1 MQLGYI
7 QQKMSFATLAL
18 PLPHKHVHSHACIT
32 PPTTP
37 PPPTCTHRSIS
48 LTHLRPTNHQA
59 VERHITKSFQ
69 DLYGSQPTEA
79 TDLQDDLDLDETM
92 FEKTL
97 LSHDKVHSEN
107 DINKSSTSFPRLTD
121 KVQQLSPPIDKQG
134 DSHHGIKGQGS
145 RRASN
150 SSYLSDAQ
158 SDFSSDFIASQAS
171 SSLLKSVR
179 FDVDE
184 DLEPDSGVV
193 TGTSTPRHPE
203 RRASAPEFKA
213 TSSVVRRGS
222 APECKTVSFSRERN
236 TGDSSDAVDSDPEGE
251 DRIDGSGYSIDKT
264 STFAESS
271 NIGEKHVTEEWD
283 VQKNSEMEVSS
294 LQTRNHETVKLSSA
308 QVEGA
313 DSPTTKREANDHT
326 PPTVTIATDQRH
338 SSPRKIAELIS
349 AAEQWRSAP
358 SVEAEGRPTHEV
370 SQQRVAHMRKVF
382 QQQQLNTVEKNTPVT
397 KQLSKLVTE
406 KAKVFQGDVQQK
418 ERLSIVKDPPKM
430 RVLLEES
437 EEVEGES
444 SPMSPKL
451 GASPPQLDLSDE
463 SEGGEGKEDGNGTQ
477 NETSSGTGLGPVI
490 DESNV
495 DPNNHNNLDEND
507 KKEEEEEIMTRFER
521 SRLSTS
527 IPVFTCPVNQSP
539 WKPIHLT
546 ENDEE
551 ADNSGDED
559 MVQPLRPQ
567 TGLPS
572 ISPFGKGLF
581 SQRFRSPISPQVKF
595 QLPGMRE
602 TKRIQHPALEPF
614 YRPQKTAA
622 VNRLSS
628 IPEETPEMCS
638 STHNVLSQCT

>member
-1 MQLGYI
+1 MHT
-7 QQKMSFATLAL
+7 SNH
-18 PLPHKHVHSHACIT
+18 PSPHTRK
-32 PPTTP
+32 
-37 PPPTCTHRSIS
+37 HRSIS
-48 LTHLRPTNHQA
+48 LGHLRPTNHQA
-59 VERHITKSFQ
+59 AERHITKSFQ
-69 DLYGSQPTEA
+69 DLLYGSQPTEA
-79 TDLQDDLDLDETM
+79 TDLQDDLDLDEAM

-107 DINKSSTSFPRLTD
+107 DINEPGTSFPRLTD
-121 KVQQLSPPIDKQG
+121 KTQQLSPPIDKISERCDKQG
-134 DSHHGIKGQGS
+134 DLHHGIKGQGS

-158 SDFSSDFIASQAS
+158 SDFSSDFVASQAS
-171 SSLLKSVR
+171 SSLHKSVR

-193 TGTSTPRHPE
+193 TGTSTPHHPE

-222 APECKTVSFSRERN
+222 APECKTVSFSGERN
-236 TGDSSDAVDSDPEGE
+236 SGDSPDAVDSDPEGE
-251 DRIDGSGYSIDKT
+251 GRIDSSGYSIDKT

-271 NIGEKHVTEEWD
+271 DIGEQHVTEEWD
-283 VQKNSEMEVSS
+283 VQRDSEMEVSS
-294 LQTRNHETVKLSSA
+294 FQARNHETVKLLSA

-313 DSPTTKREANDHT
+313 ESPAAKREADDQT
-326 PPTVTIATDQRH
+326 LPTVTIATDQRH
-338 SSPRKIAELIS
+338 SSPRKIAQLIS
-349 AAEQWRSAP
+349 AAEQWRSA
-358 SVEAEGRPTHEV
+358 SSGEAEGRPMHEV

-382 QQQQLNTVEKNTPVT
+382 QQQQLRTVEKNTPVT

-406 KAKVFQGDVQQK
+406 KAKVFQGHVQQE
-418 ERLSIVKDPPKM
+418 ERLSVVKDPPKM

-437 EEVEGES
+437 KKGEGDSES
-444 SPMSPKL
+444 SLMSPKL
-451 GASPPQLDLSDE
+451 GASPPQLDLSE
-463 SEGGEGKEDGNGTQ
+463 GEGGEGKEDGNGTQ
-477 NETSSGTGLGPVI
+477 NETNTKLDHVI

-495 DPNNHNNLDEND
+495 DPSNHDSSDEND
-507 KKEEEEEIMTRFER
+507 KEEEEEDIMTRFER

-527 IPVFTCPVNQSP
+527 IPVFTCPINLSS
-539 WKPIHLT
+539 WHPIHLT

-551 ADNSGDED
+551 ADSSGDED
-559 MVQPLRPQ
+559 MVQPLQPQ
-567 TGLPS
+567 TGLVS

-581 SQRFRSPISPQVKF
+581 SQRSRSPISPQVRF

-614 YRPQKTAA
+614 YRPQGFQKTAA

-628 IPEETPEMCS
+628 IPEETPEMYS
-638 STHNVLSQCT
+638 STHNVLSLCT

>member
-1 MQLGYI
+1 
-7 QQKMSFATLAL
+7 
-18 PLPHKHVHSHACIT
+18 
-32 PPTTP
+32 
-37 PPPTCTHRSIS
+37 
-48 LTHLRPTNHQA
+48 
-59 VERHITKSFQ
+59 
-69 DLYGSQPTEA
+69 
-79 TDLQDDLDLDETM
+79 M

-107 DINKSSTSFPRLTD
+107 DINKPSTSFPHLTD
-121 KVQQLSPPIDKQG
+121 KTQQLLPPIDKISEKCDKQG

-158 SDFSSDFIASQAS
+158 SDFSSDFVASQAS

-179 FDVDE
+179 FDIDE

-193 TGTSTPRHPE
+193 TGTSTPHHPE

-222 APECKTVSFSRERN
+222 APECKTVSFSGEGNR
-236 TGDSSDAVDSDPEGE
+236 GDSSDAVDSDPEGE
-251 DRIDGSGYSIDKT
+251 GRIDSFGYSIDKM

-271 NIGEKHVTEEWD
+271 NIGEKRVTEEWD
-283 VQKNSEMEVSS
+283 VQTDSDMEVSS
-294 LQTRNHETVKLSSA
+294 LQARNHETANLSSA

-338 SSPRKIAELIS
+338 SSPRKIAQLIS
-349 AAEQWRSAP
+349 AAEQWRSAL
-358 SVEAEGRPTHEV
+358 SGVAEGRPMHEV
-370 SQQRVAHMRKVF
+370 SQQRVAHMRKMF
-382 QQQQLNTVEKNTPVT
+382 QQQQLHTVEKNTPVT

-406 KAKVFQGDVQQK
+406 KAKVFQRHAHQE
-418 ERLSIVKDPPKM
+418 ERLSVVKDPPKM

-437 EEVEGES
+437 KEVEGGS

-477 NETSSGTGLGPVI
+477 NGELGPDI

-495 DPNNHNNLDEND
+495 DLSNHNNSDENN
-507 KKEEEEEIMTRFER
+507 KEEEEEEEDIMTRFER

-527 IPVFTCPVNQSP
+527 IPVFTCPVNLSP
-539 WKPIHLT
+539 WQPIHLT

-551 ADNSGDED
+551 ADSSGDED
-559 MVQPLRPQ
+559 ICMVQPLRPQ
-567 TGLPS
+567 TGLVS
-572 ISPFGKGLF
+572 ISPFGKGLL
-581 SQRFRSPISPQVKF
+581 SQQSRSPFSPQVKF

-614 YRPQKTAA
+614 YRPQGFQKTAA

-638 STHNVLSQCT
+638 STHNVLS